1 MRILHSSD
9 WHLGQHFIGKSR
21 AYEHKALFSWLK
33 QQIEIHQVDALI
45 VAGDIFDTATPASYA
60 RELYHQLIVD
70 LQPTGCQLV
79 MLGGNHDSVAVLQ
92 ESKELLS
99 CLHTQ
104 VVPGWLGA
112 AESHLIVLKN
122 KNGQPGAILAAL
134 PFLRARELL
143 QSQSGQQASD
153 KQLQLQQAIADCYQQ
168 CFFKAQALQAELG
181 PRLPLLATG
190 HLTTVGASSSES
202 VREIYIGSLEAFPAS
217 AFPDFDYIA
226 LGHIHQAQ
234 LVAGK
239 QYIRYSGSPIPLS
252 FDEAKQQKSM
262 VLLDFS
268 HAEPVIELLP
278 VPCFQPLLSLK
289 CSLTELHS
297 LLQQPLAE
305 LKAGQT
311 LWLELVLTG
320 SDGYLSDL
328 QSQVQQQLDAL
339 PVELLKLRRARATT
353 VASLTA
359 EQQESLHEMTPELVL
374 ERRLALEEL
383 TDSEKADFQQMLQQV
398 MAQLDQPEQQPDGQ
412 VKP

>member
-21 AYEHKALFSWLK
+21 ADEHKALFGWLK
-33 QQIEIHQVDALI
+33 QQIELHQVDALI

-92 ESKELLS
+92 ESKELLA

-112 AESHLIVLKN
+112 AASHLLVLKN
-122 KNGQPGAILAAL
+122 KAGEPGAILAAL
-134 PFLRARELL
+134 PFLRSRDLL

-153 KQLQLQQAIADCYQQ
+153 KQQQLQYAIADCYQQ
-168 CFFKAQALQAELG
+168 CFSQAVALRSELALE
-181 PRLPLLATG
+181 LPLLATG

-226 LGHIHQAQ
+226 LGHIHQPQ

-239 QYIRYSGSPIPLS
+239 EHIRYSGSPVPLS

-268 HAEPVIELLP
+268 SAEAKIELLP
-278 VPCFQPLLSLK
+278 IPCFQPLLSLK
-289 CSLTELHS
+289 CSLTELHT
-297 LLQQPLAE
+297 LLQQPLAA
-305 LKAGQT
+305 LQPGQK
-311 LWLELVLTG
+311 LWLELLLTG

-328 QSQVQQQLDAL
+328 QSQVQQHLEAL
-339 PVELLKLRRARATT
+339 PVELLKLRRARQAA
-353 VASLTA
+353 VGVLQVD
-359 EQQESLHEMTPELVL
+359 QQESLHEMTPDLVL
-374 ERRLALEEL
+374 QRRLATEEL
-383 TDSEKADFQQMLQQV
+383 TDSEQAEFQQMLQQV
-398 MAQLDQPEQQPDGQ
+398 LTQLQQPEPQ
-412 VKP
+412 VLP

>member
-21 AYEHKALFSWLK
+21 ADEHKALFGWLK
-33 QQIEIHQVDALI
+33 QQIQQHQVDALV

-60 RELYHQLIVD
+60 RELYHQFIVD

-79 MLGGNHDSVAVLQ
+79 LLGGNHDSVAVLQ
-92 ESKELLS
+92 ESKELLA

-112 AESHLIVLKN
+112 AESHLRVLKN
-122 KNGQPGAILAAL
+122 KAGEPGAILAAL
-134 PFLRARELL
+134 PFLRSRDLL

-153 KQLQLQQAIADCYQQ
+153 KQQQLQQAIADCYQQ
-168 CFFKAQALQAELG
+168 CFAKAQALKTELG
-181 PRLPLLATG
+181 VELPLLATG

-217 AFPDFDYIA
+217 AFPEFDYIA
-226 LGHIHQAQ
+226 LGHIHQSQ

-239 QYIRYSGSPIPLS
+239 AHIRYSGSPIPLS
-252 FDEAKQQKSM
+252 FDEATQQKSM

-268 HAEPVIELLP
+268 CAELAIELLP
-278 VPCFQPLLSLK
+278 IPCFQPLLSLK
-289 CSLTELHS
+289 CTLSELNTLLKPQLT
-297 LLQQPLAE
+297 Q
-305 LKAGQT
+305 LKPEQK

-328 QSQVQQQLDAL
+328 QSQVQQQLDGL
-339 PVELLKLRRARATT
+339 PVELLKLRRARQGA

-359 EQQESLHEMTPELVL
+359 EQQESLHEMTPDLVL
-374 ERRLALEEL
+374 ERRLAAEDL
-383 TDSEKADFQQMLQQV
+383 TDSEKAEFQLMLQQV
-398 MAQLDQPEQQPDGQ
+398 VAQLELPDQQAEPVVLP
-412 VKP
+412 

>member
-21 AYEHKALFSWLK
+21 ADEHRALFGWLK
-33 QQIEIHQVDALI
+33 QQIELHQVDVLI

-70 LQPTGCQLV
+70 LQSTGCQLV

-92 ESKELLS
+92 EGKELLA

-122 KNGQPGAILAAL
+122 KQGEPGAILAAL
-134 PFLRARELL
+134 PFLRSRDVL

-153 KQLQLQQAIADCYQQ
+153 KQQQLQQAIADCYQQ
-168 CFFKAQALQAELG
+168 CFAKAQALKAQLG
-181 PRLPLLATG
+181 QELPLLATG

-217 AFPDFDYIA
+217 AFPEFDYIA
-226 LGHIHQAQ
+226 LGHIHQPQ

-239 QYIRYSGSPIPLS
+239 KHIRYSGSPIPLS

-262 VLLDFS
+262 VLLDFTT
-268 HAEPVIELLP
+268 AEGAIELLP
-278 VPCFQPLLSLK
+278 IPCFQPLLSLK
-289 CSLTELHS
+289 CTLPELHS

-305 LKAGQT
+305 LKPEQK

-328 QSQVQQQLDAL
+328 QSQVQQQLDGL
-339 PVELLKLRRARATT
+339 PVDLLKLRRARQ
-353 VASLTA
+353 VAVGSLTA
-359 EQQESLHEMTPELVL
+359 EQQESLHEMTPDLVL
-374 ERRLALEEL
+374 ERRLAAEEL
-383 TDSEKADFQQMLQQV
+383 TDSEKAEFQLMLQQV
-398 MAQLDQPEQQPDGQ
+398 VAQLEQTDQQPERQ
-412 VKP
+412 VLP

>member
-21 AYEHKALFSWLK
+21 ADEHKALFGWLK

-92 ESKELLS
+92 ESKELLA

-112 AESHLIVLKN
+112 AESHLMVLKN
-122 KNGQPGAILAAL
+122 KQGQPGAILAAL
-134 PFLRARELL
+134 PFLRARDLL

-153 KQLQLQQAIADCYQQ
+153 KQQQLQQAIADCYQQ
-168 CFFKAQALQAELG
+168 CFTKAQALKAELG
-181 PRLPLLATG
+181 LELPLLATG

-226 LGHIHQAQ
+226 LGHIHQPQ

-239 QYIRYSGSPIPLS
+239 LHIRYSGSPIPLS

-262 VLLDFS
+262 VLLDFTA
-268 HAEPVIELLP
+268 AEGAIELLP
-278 VPCFQPLLSLK
+278 IPCFQPFFSLK
-289 CSLTELHS
+289 CSLPELNS

-305 LKAGQT
+305 LKAEQK

-328 QSQVQQQLDAL
+328 QSQVQQQLDGL
-339 PVELLKLRRARATT
+339 PVELLKLRRARVAV

-359 EQQESLHEMTPELVL
+359 EQQESLHEMTPDLVL
-374 ERRLALEEL
+374 ERRLAAEEL
-383 TDSEKADFQQMLQQV
+383 TDSEKAEFQLMLQQV
-398 MAQLDQPEQQPDGQ
+398 MAQLEQADQQPEPQ
-412 VKP
+412 VLS

>member
-21 AYEHKALFSWLK
+21 ADEHKALFDWLK
-33 QQIEIHQVDALI
+33 QQIELHQVDALI

-92 ESKELLS
+92 ESKELLA
-99 CLHTQ
+99 CLHTH

-112 AESHLIVLKN
+112 AESHLLVLKN
-122 KNGQPGAILAAL
+122 KAGKAGAILAAL
-134 PFLRARELL
+134 PFLRSRDLL
-143 QSQSGQQASD
+143 QSHGGQQASD
-153 KQLQLQQAIADCYQQ
+153 KQQQLQQAIADCYQQ
-168 CFFKAQALQAELG
+168 CFAKAQALKAELG
-181 PRLPLLATG
+181 LELPLLATG

-226 LGHIHQAQ
+226 LGHIHQPQ

-239 QYIRYSGSPIPLS
+239 EHIRYSGSPIPLS

-268 HAEPVIELLP
+268 SPEAKIELLP
-278 VPCFQPLLSLK
+278 IPCFQPMLSLK
-289 CSLTELHS
+289 CSLTELHT
-297 LLQQPLAE
+297 LLQQPLAV
-305 LKAGQT
+305 LQPGQK

-328 QSQVQQQLDAL
+328 QGQVQQHLEAL
-339 PVELLKLRRARATT
+339 PVELLKLRRARQAA
-353 VASLTA
+353 VGVLQAD
-359 EQQESLHEMTPELVL
+359 QQESLHEMTPDLVL
-374 ERRLALEEL
+374 QRRLATEEL
-383 TDSEKADFQQMLQQV
+383 TDSEQAEFQQMLQQV
-398 MAQLDQPEQQPDGQ
+398 LTQLQQAEPQ
-412 VKP
+412 VLP

>member
-21 AYEHKALFSWLK
+21 ADEHKALFRWLK
-33 QQIEIHQVDALI
+33 QQIQQHQVDALI

-92 ESKELLS
+92 ESKELLA

-104 VVPGWLGA
+104 VIPGWLGA
-112 AESHLIVLKN
+112 AESHLLVLTN
-122 KNGQPGAILAAL
+122 KNGDPGAILAAL
-134 PFLRARELL
+134 PFLRARDLL
-143 QSQSGQQASD
+143 QSQSGQQASE
-153 KQLQLQQAIADCYQQ
+153 KQQQLQQAIADCYQQ
-168 CFFKAQALQAELG
+168 CFIQAQALKTQLG
-181 PRLPLLATG
+181 LELPLLATG
-190 HLTTVGASSSES
+190 HLTTVGASSTES

-217 AFPDFDYIA
+217 TFPAFDYIA
-226 LGHIHQAQ
+226 LGHIHQPQ
-234 LVAGK
+234 SVAGK
-239 QYIRYSGSPIPLS
+239 DHIRYSGSPIPLS

-268 HAEPVIELLP
+268 RTEAVIELLP

-289 CSLTELHS
+289 CTFTELPA

-305 LKAGQT
+305 LKPEQK

-328 QSQVQQQLDAL
+328 QSQVQQQLAGL
-339 PVELLKLRRARATT
+339 PVELLKLRRARVAA

-359 EQQESLHEMTPELVL
+359 QQQESLHEMTPDLVL
-374 ERRLALEEL
+374 ERRLAAEEL
-383 TDSEKADFQQMLQQV
+383 TDSEKAEFQLMLQQV
-398 MAQLDQPEQQPDGQ
+398 MAQLEQAEPQPEPQ
-412 VKP
+412 VLP

>member
-21 AYEHKALFSWLK
+21 ADEHKALFGWLK
-33 QQIEIHQVDALI
+33 QQIELHQVDALI

-60 RELYHQLIVD
+60 RELYHQLIVN

-92 ESKELLS
+92 ESKELLA

-112 AESHLIVLKN
+112 AESHLLVLNN
-122 KNGQPGAILAAL
+122 KAGKAGAILAAL
-134 PFLRARELL
+134 PFLRSRDVL
-143 QSQSGQQASD
+143 QSLGGQQASD
-153 KQLQLQQAIADCYQQ
+153 KQQQLQQAIADCYQQ
-168 CFFKAQALQAELG
+168 CFSQAVALRSELELE
-181 PRLPLLATG
+181 LPLLATG

-217 AFPDFDYIA
+217 AFPGFDYIA
-226 LGHIHQAQ
+226 LGHIHQPQ

-239 QYIRYSGSPIPLS
+239 EHIRYSGSPIPLS

-268 HAEPVIELLP
+268 RPEAKIELLP
-278 VPCFQPLLSLK
+278 IPCFQPLLSLK
-289 CSLTELHS
+289 CSLTELHT
-297 LLQQPLAE
+297 LLQQPLAM
-305 LKAGQT
+305 LQPGQK

-328 QSQVQQQLDAL
+328 QSQVQQHLEAL
-339 PVELLKLRRARATT
+339 PVELLKLRRARQAA
-353 VASLTA
+353 VGVLQAD
-359 EQQESLHEMTPELVL
+359 QQESLHEMTPDLVL
-374 ERRLALEEL
+374 QRRLATEEL
-383 TDSEKADFQQMLQQV
+383 TDSEKAEFQQMLQQV
-398 MAQLDQPEQQPDGQ
+398 LTQLQQPEPQ
-412 VKP
+412 VLP

>member
-21 AYEHKALFSWLK
+21 ADEHRALFGWLK
-33 QQIEIHQVDALI
+33 QQIELHQVDALI

-70 LQPTGCQLV
+70 LQSTGCQLV

-92 ESKELLS
+92 EGKELLA

-112 AESHLIVLKN
+112 AESHLIVLNTKQG
-122 KNGQPGAILAAL
+122 KPGAILAAL
-134 PFLRARELL
+134 PFLRSRDLL

-153 KQLQLQQAIADCYQQ
+153 KQQQLQQAIADCYQQ
-168 CFFKAQALQAELG
+168 CFAKAQALKSELG
-181 PRLPLLATG
+181 LELPLLATG

-217 AFPDFDYIA
+217 AFPEFDYIA
-226 LGHIHQAQ
+226 LGHIHQPQ

-239 QYIRYSGSPIPLS
+239 AHVRYSGSPIPLS

-262 VLLDFS
+262 VLLDFTS
-268 HAEPVIELLP
+268 AELAIELLP
-278 VPCFQPLLSLK
+278 IPCFQPLLSLK

-305 LKAGQT
+305 LKPEQK

-328 QSQVQQQLDAL
+328 QSQVQQQLDGL
-339 PVELLKLRRARATT
+339 PVELLKLRRARQAA
-353 VASLTA
+353 VGSLTT
-359 EQQESLHEMTPELVL
+359 EQQESLHEMTPDLVL
-374 ERRLALEEL
+374 ERRLAAEDL
-383 TDSEKADFQQMLQQV
+383 TDSEKAEFQLMLQQV
-398 MAQLDQPEQQPDGQ
+398 MTQLEQPDQQPEPQ
-412 VKP
+412 V

>member
-21 AYEHKALFSWLK
+21 ADEHKALFGWLK
-33 QQIEIHQVDALI
+33 QQIELHQVDALI

-79 MLGGNHDSVAVLQ
+79 LLGGNHDSVAVLQ
-92 ESKELLS
+92 EGKELLA

-104 VVPGWLGA
+104 VIPGWLGA
-112 AESHLIVLKN
+112 AESHVLVLKN
-122 KNGQPGAILAAL
+122 KAGEAGAILAAL
-134 PFLRARELL
+134 PFLRSRDLL

-153 KQLQLQQAIADCYQQ
+153 KQQQLQQAIAECYQH
-168 CFFKAQALQAELG
+168 CFDRAHQLNTELG
-181 PRLPLLATG
+181 TELPLLATG

-217 AFPDFDYIA
+217 AFPAFDYIA
-226 LGHIHQAQ
+226 LGHIHQPQ

-239 QYIRYSGSPIPLS
+239 EHIRYSGSPIPLS

-262 VLLDFS
+262 VLLDFVGRQ
-268 HAEPVIELLP
+268 PKIELLP
-278 VPCFQPLLSLK
+278 IPCFQPLLSLK
-289 CSLTELHS
+289 CNLTELHAA
-297 LLQQPLAE
+297 LEQPLAQ
-305 LKAGQT
+305 LQPGQK

-339 PVELLKLRRARATT
+339 PVELLKLRRARATS
-353 VASLTA
+353 ASALAA
-359 EQQESLHEMTPELVL
+359 EQQQSLHEMTPDLVL
-374 ERRLALEEL
+374 QQRLATEDL
-383 TDSEKADFQQMLQQV
+383 TNAEKAQFQLMLQQV
-398 MAQLDQPEQQPDGQ
+398 MAQLEQPEEQSQAQ
-412 VKP
+412 VSP

>member
-168 CFFKAQALQAELG
+168 CFVKAQALQAELG
-181 PRLPLLATG
+181 QRLPLLATG

-398 MAQLDQPEQQPDGQ
+398 MAQLEQPEPQADVQVQP
-412 VKP
+412 

>member
-21 AYEHKALFSWLK
+21 AGEHKALFGWLK
-33 QQIEIHQVDALI
+33 QQIELHQVDALI

-79 MLGGNHDSVAVLQ
+79 LLGGNHDSVAVLQ
-92 ESKELLS
+92 EGKELLA

-112 AESHLIVLKN
+112 AESHLIVLNTKQ
-122 KNGQPGAILAAL
+122 GEPGAILAAL
-134 PFLRARELL
+134 PFLRARDLL

-153 KQLQLQQAIADCYQQ
+153 KQQQLQQAIADCYQQ
-168 CFFKAQALQAELG
+168 CFAKAQALKAKLG
-181 PRLPLLATG
+181 LELPLLATG

-217 AFPDFDYIA
+217 AFPEFDYIA
-226 LGHIHQAQ
+226 LGHIHQPQ
-234 LVAGK
+234 WVAGK
-239 QYIRYSGSPIPLS
+239 EHIRYSGSPIPLS

-262 VLLDFS
+262 VLLDFTK
-268 HAEPVIELLP
+268 AEGAIELLP
-278 VPCFQPLLSLK
+278 IPCFQPLLSLK
-289 CSLTELHS
+289 CSLAELNS
-297 LLQQPLAE
+297 LLQQSLAE
-305 LKAGQT
+305 LKPEQK

-328 QSQVQQQLDAL
+328 QSQVQQQLDGL
-339 PVELLKLRRARATT
+339 PVELLKLRRARQAA
-353 VASLTA
+353 VGSLSA
-359 EQQESLHEMTPELVL
+359 EQQESLHEMTPDLVL
-374 ERRLALEEL
+374 ERRLAAEDL
-383 TDSEKADFQQMLQQV
+383 TDSEKAEFQLMLQQV
-398 MAQLDQPEQQPDGQ
+398 VAQLEQPEQQSDLQ
-412 VKP
+412 VQP

>member
-21 AYEHKALFSWLK
+21 ADEHKALFGWLK
-33 QQIEIHQVDALI
+33 QQIELHQVDALI

-92 ESKELLS
+92 ESKELLA

-112 AESHLIVLKN
+112 AESHLLVLNN
-122 KNGQPGAILAAL
+122 KAGKAGAILAAL
-134 PFLRARELL
+134 PFLRSRDLL
-143 QSQSGQQASD
+143 QSHSGQQASD
-153 KQLQLQQAIADCYQQ
+153 KQQQLQQAIADCYQQ
-168 CFFKAQALQAELG
+168 CFSQAAALRSELALE
-181 PRLPLLATG
+181 LPLLATG

-226 LGHIHQAQ
+226 LGHIHQPQ

-239 QYIRYSGSPIPLS
+239 EHIRYSGSPIPLS

-268 HAEPVIELLP
+268 SPEAKIELLP
-278 VPCFQPLLSLK
+278 IPCFQPLLSLK
-289 CSLTELHS
+289 CSLTELHT
-297 LLQQPLAE
+297 LLQQPLAM
-305 LKAGQT
+305 LQPGQK

-328 QSQVQQQLDAL
+328 QSQVQQHLEAL
-339 PVELLKLRRARATT
+339 PVELLKLRRARQAA
-353 VASLTA
+353 VGVLQVD
-359 EQQESLHEMTPELVL
+359 QQESLHEMTPDLVL
-374 ERRLALEEL
+374 QRRLATEEL
-383 TDSEKADFQQMLQQV
+383 TDSEQAEFQQMLQQV
-398 MAQLDQPEQQPDGQ
+398 LTQLQQPEPA
-412 VKP
+412 VLP

>member
-21 AYEHKALFSWLK
+21 AAEHKALFGWLK
-33 QQIEIHQVDALI
+33 QQIELHQVDALI

-92 ESKELLS
+92 EGKELLA

-112 AESHLIVLKN
+112 AESHLMVLNTKQ
-122 KNGQPGAILAAL
+122 GEPGAILAAL
-134 PFLRARELL
+134 PFLRSRDLL
-143 QSQSGQQASD
+143 QSQSGQHASD
-153 KQLQLQQAIADCYQQ
+153 KQQQLQQAIADCYQQ
-168 CFFKAQALQAELG
+168 CFVKAQALKAELG
-181 PRLPLLATG
+181 LELPLLATG

-217 AFPDFDYIA
+217 AFPEFDYIA
-226 LGHIHQAQ
+226 LGHIHQPQ

-239 QYIRYSGSPIPLS
+239 AHVRYSGSPIPLS

-262 VLLDFS
+262 VLLDFTKTEL
-268 HAEPVIELLP
+268 AIELLP
-278 VPCFQPLLSLK
+278 IPCFQPLLSLK
-289 CSLTELHS
+289 CSLPELHS
-297 LLQQPLAE
+297 LVQQPLAA
-305 LKAGQT
+305 LKSEQK

-328 QSQVQQQLDAL
+328 QSQVQQQLDGL
-339 PVELLKLRRARATT
+339 PVELLKLRRARQ
-353 VASLTA
+353 VAVGVLSA
-359 EQQESLHEMTPELVL
+359 EQQESLHEMTPDLVL
-374 ERRLALEEL
+374 ERRLASEDL
-383 TDSEKADFQQMLQQV
+383 TESEKAEFQLMLQQV
-398 MAQLDQPEQQPDGQ
+398 LAQLDQPDLQSEPK
-412 VKP
+412 VLP

>member
-21 AYEHKALFSWLK
+21 ADEHKALFGWLK
-33 QQIEIHQVDALI
+33 QQIEVHQVDALI

-79 MLGGNHDSVAVLQ
+79 LLGGNHDSVAVLQ
-92 ESKELLS
+92 EGKELLAF
-99 CLHTQ
+99 LHTR

-112 AESHLIVLKN
+112 AESHLMVLNTKQ
-122 KNGQPGAILAAL
+122 GQPGAILAAL

-153 KQLQLQQAIADCYQQ
+153 KQQQLQQAIADCYQQ
-168 CFFKAQALQAELG
+168 CFVKALALKAELG
-181 PRLPLLATG
+181 LELPLLATG

-202 VREIYIGSLEAFPAS
+202 VREIYIGSLDAFPAS

-234 LVAGK
+234 QVGGK
-239 QYIRYSGSPIPLS
+239 ANIRYSGSPIPLS

-262 VLLDFS
+262 VLLDLS
-268 HAEPVIELLP
+268 RAEPAIELLP
-278 VPCFQPLLSLK
+278 IPCFQPLLSLK
-289 CSLTELHS
+289 CTLPELHS
-297 LLQQPLAE
+297 LLQQPLAQLE
-305 LKAGQT
+305 PEQK

-328 QSQVQQQLDAL
+328 QTQVQQQLDGL
-339 PVELLKLRRARATT
+339 PVELLKLRRARPAA
-353 VASLTA
+353 VSALTA
-359 EQQESLHEMTPELVL
+359 EQQESLHEMTPDLVL
-374 ERRLALEEL
+374 QRRFESEDLS
-383 TDSEKADFQQMLQQV
+383 DSEKAEFQLMLQQV
-398 MAQLDQPEQQPDGQ
+398 LAQLEQPESQADLQVQP
-412 VKP
+412 

>member
-21 AYEHKALFSWLK
+21 ADEHKALFGWLK
-33 QQIEIHQVDALI
+33 QQIELHQVDALI
-45 VAGDIFDTATPASYA
+45 VAGDIFDTTTPASYA

-92 ESKELLS
+92 EGKELLA

-112 AESHLIVLKN
+112 AESHLLVLNN
-122 KNGQPGAILAAL
+122 KAGEPGAILAAL
-134 PFLRARELL
+134 PFLRSRDLL
-143 QSQSGQQASD
+143 QSHSGQQASD
-153 KQLQLQQAIADCYQQ
+153 KQQQLQQAIADCYQQ
-168 CFFKAQALQAELG
+168 CFAKAQALKAELG
-181 PRLPLLATG
+181 LELPLLATG

-217 AFPDFDYIA
+217 VFPDFDYIA
-226 LGHIHQAQ
+226 LGHIHQPQ

-239 QYIRYSGSPIPLS
+239 AHIRYSGSPIPLS

-268 HAEPVIELLP
+268 SLEAKIELLP
-278 VPCFQPLLSLK
+278 IPCFQPLLSLK
-289 CSLTELHS
+289 CSLTELHT
-297 LLQQPLAE
+297 LLQQPLAM
-305 LKAGQT
+305 LQPGQK

-328 QSQVQQQLDAL
+328 QSQVQQHLEAL
-339 PVELLKLRRARATT
+339 PVELLKLRRARQ
-353 VASLTA
+353 TA
-359 EQQESLHEMTPELVL
+359 IGVLQADQQESLHEMTPDLVL
-374 ERRLALEEL
+374 QRRLATEEL
-383 TDSEKADFQQMLQQV
+383 TDSEQAEFQQMLQQV
-398 MAQLDQPEQQPDGQ
+398 LTQLQQPEPQVQP
-412 VKP
+412 

>member
-21 AYEHKALFSWLK
+21 AAEHKALFGWLK
-33 QQIEIHQVDALI
+33 QQIELHQVDALI

-79 MLGGNHDSVAVLQ
+79 LLGGNHDSVAVLQ
-92 ESKELLS
+92 EGKELLA

-112 AESHLIVLKN
+112 AESHLIVLQTKQ
-122 KNGQPGAILAAL
+122 GQPGAILAAL
-134 PFLRARELL
+134 PFLRSRDLL

-168 CFFKAQALQAELG
+168 CFIKAQALKAELG
-181 PRLPLLATG
+181 QELPLLATG

-226 LGHIHQAQ
+226 LGHIHQPQ

-239 QYIRYSGSPIPLS
+239 EQIRYSGSPIPLS
-252 FDEAKQQKSM
+252 FDEARQQKSM
-262 VLLDFS
+262 VLLDFTS
-268 HAEPVIELLP
+268 SEAEIELLP
-278 VPCFQPLLSLK
+278 IPCFQPLLSLK
-289 CSLTELHS
+289 CALPELHS
-297 LLQQPLAE
+297 LLAQPLAE
-305 LKAGQT
+305 LKPAHS

-320 SDGYLSDL
+320 SDGYLTDL
-328 QSQVQQQLDAL
+328 QSQVQQQLEGL
-339 PVELLKLRRARATT
+339 PVELLKLRRARPAAVGT
-353 VASLTA
+353 LTA
-359 EQQESLHEMTPELVL
+359 DQQESLHEMTPDLVL
-374 ERRLALEEL
+374 ERRLASEDL
-383 TDSEKADFQQMLQQV
+383 TESEKAQFQLMLQQV
-398 MAQLDQPEQQPDGQ
+398 VAQLEQPELQSDVQVQP
-412 VKP
+412 